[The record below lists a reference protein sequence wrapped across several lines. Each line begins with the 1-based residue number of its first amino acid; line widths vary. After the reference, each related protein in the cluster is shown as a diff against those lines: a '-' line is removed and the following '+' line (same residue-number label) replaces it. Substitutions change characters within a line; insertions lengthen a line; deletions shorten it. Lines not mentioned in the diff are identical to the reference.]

1 MSSVSRKE
9 VSIKTR
15 MVVSVILTLCITL
28 SAGLFFYNQFISK
41 KLSDS
46 YYRSVQLLSHSFS
59 EGVQSSLE
67 RGQMKNFHRL
77 LSRQTEIAGVEE
89 VVLYNING
97 LLDMSAT
104 GKLKKGS
111 NIDSDIWRDIREKQK
126 TLMRTENQAIHIYTP
141 QVIVSDCLRC
151 HPGWPDNG
159 IGGVLELVYDI
170 KPLRS
175 TISNQRAM
183 LFGGGFVLLLIASIV
198 IFILTGSL
206 TRPLVKMTA
215 VMKKIAANDLE
226 VEIPAKERHDE
237 IGHMAAA
244 VEIFKEN
251 ALERHRLEQALSEMA
266 NRFEESVVAF
276 FTTFTKDMSLMQE
289 SVQQMKEVADQTTS
303 RAQAAVAISSET
315 VTNVNQVATAIEE
328 LVASIEEI
336 QGKVASSSEISHEAT
351 EKAAVASSLGDSLA
365 TSASEIDKVVDLIAG
380 IAGQTNLLALNATI
394 EAARAGE
401 AGRGFAVVATEVKG
415 LAAKTTTSTKEV
427 TDKITEIQ
435 NFTKDSVRAVS
446 DIDATIATINETMA
460 LVLSA
465 VDEQRDTTA
474 EITESTRQALTHT
487 EDVASDLDGVASAIA
502 ETDAALEQVLEKVDN
517 LMAGGKTLRGEVD
530 RFLEQVRAM

>member
-1 MSSVSRKE
+1 MSPTNKKE
-9 VSIKTR
+9 SSIKTK
-15 MVVSVILTLCITL
+15 MLVSVILTLCITL
-28 SAGLFFYNQFISK
+28 SAGLLFYNHFISK

-77 LSRQTEIAGVEE
+77 LSRQIEIEGVEE
-89 VVLYNING
+89 VVLYNIEGN
-97 LLDMSAT
+97 LDMSAT
-104 GKLKKGS
+104 GKLKKGA
-111 NIDSDIWRDIREKQK
+111 DINREVWQEISTKQQI
-126 TLMRTENQAIHIYTP
+126 LMRTEDQAIHIYTP
-141 QVIVSDCLRC
+141 QVIVPDCLRC
-151 HPGWPDNG
+151 HPGWPDKG
-159 IGGVLELVYDI
+159 IGGVLEFVYDI

-183 LFGGGFVLLLIASIV
+183 LFGGGFVLLIITSIV

-215 VMKKIAANDLE
+215 VMKKIAANELE
-226 VEIPAKERHDE
+226 VDIPAKERHDE

-251 ALERHRLEQALSEMA
+251 AVERHRLEQALSEMA

-276 FTTFTKDMSLMQE
+276 FTTFTKDMRLMQE

-315 VTNVNQVATAIEE
+315 VTNVNEVSTAIEE

-336 QGKVASSSEISHEAT
+336 QGKVASSSEISHKAT

-401 AGRGFAVVATEVKG
+401 AGKGFAVVANEVKG

-446 DIDATIATINETMA
+446 EIDVTIATINETMA

-465 VDEQRDTTA
+465 VDEQRGTTA
-474 EITESTRQALTHT
+474 EITESARQALTHT
-487 EDVASDLDGVASAIA
+487 EEVSNDLGGVASAIA
-502 ETDAALEQVLEKVDN
+502 ETDAALQQVLEKVDN
-517 LMAGGKTLRGEVD
+517 LMAGGETLRGEVD